1 MHKAVYSLV
10 LSEDVVEAVDRM
22 AYARG
27 TSRSN
32 LINQILA
39 QAVGYVTPEQR
50 MAEILETL
58 TAQMGGLY
66 QLQAQAS
73 DGMLT
78 IRSPLRYR
86 YKPTIRYR
94 VELYRQ
100 PRHALGLLHASF
112 RTQSRALLEDANAFF
127 TLWSQLELAAGIC
140 DAADIHYGDGTWT
153 RAFIMPA
160 AHAQDT
166 RSVGE
171 AMSRYIKRV
180 DGALKRY
187 FAALPDET
195 NAAAQVRA
203 AFAEPES
210 EKGDAQL

>member
-1 MHKAVYSLV
+1 MKKAVYSLV

-39 QAVGYVTPEQR
+39 EAVGYVTPERR
-50 MAEILETL
+50 MAEILDTL
-58 TAQMGGLY
+58 AQQMTGLY
-66 QLQAQAS
+66 QLQEQAT

-100 PRHALGLLHASF
+100 PEHAIGVMHASF
-112 RTQSRALLEDANAFF
+112 RTQNQSLIDEAESFF
-127 TLWSQLELAAGIC
+127 ELWSQAECAHGLCNREDYKVADGCWDRRFRIQAGKEATAQEIGAAIG
-140 DAADIHYGDGTWT
+140 
-153 RAFIMPA
+153 
-160 AHAQDT
+160 Q
-166 RSVGE
+166 
-171 AMSRYIKRV
+171 YIKRV
-180 DGALKRY
+180 DAALKAY
-187 FAALPDET
+187 FAALPDHD
-195 NAAAQVRA
+195 AA
-203 AFAEPES
+203 
-210 EKGDAQL
+210 KDAVKQFFGT